1 VSYLPHEA
9 EAEASR
15 TILAHI
21 DSKHIDAQSDA
32 FDDALAHM
40 FSSCRSSADV
50 YGIVE
55 ETGMIEVRAAYSIT
69 GQPMIVDLTDLV
81 ILEEVDE

>member
-1 VSYLPHEA
+1 MSYLPHEA

-21 DSKHIDAQSDA
+21 DPKHIDAQSDA
-32 FDDALAHM
+32 FDDAIAHM
-40 FSSCRSSADV
+40 FASCRSLADV

-69 GQPMIVDLTDLV
+69 GEPMIVDLTDLV

>member
-1 VSYLPHEA
+1 MSYLPHEA

-21 DSKHIDAQSDA
+21 DPQHLDAQSDA

-40 FSSCRSSADV
+40 FASCRSSADV

-55 ETGMIEVRAAYSIT
+55 ETGMIEVRGAYSIT
-69 GQPMIVDLTDLV
+69 GEPMIVDLTDLV

>member
-1 VSYLPHEA
+1 
-9 EAEASR
+9 
-15 TILAHI
+15 
-21 DSKHIDAQSDA
+21 
-32 FDDALAHM
+32 
-40 FSSCRSSADV
+40 V

>member
-21 DSKHIDAQSDA
+21 DPKHI
-32 FDDALAHM
+32 LAHM
-40 FSSCRSSADV
+40 FSSCCSSADV

-55 ETGMIEVRAAYSIT
+55 ETGMIEVRAGYSIT

>member
-21 DSKHIDAQSDA
+21 DPKHIGPDSDA

-55 ETGMIEVRAAYSIT
+55 ETGMLEVRAAYSIT
-69 GQPMIVDLTDLV
+69 GEPIIVDLTDLV